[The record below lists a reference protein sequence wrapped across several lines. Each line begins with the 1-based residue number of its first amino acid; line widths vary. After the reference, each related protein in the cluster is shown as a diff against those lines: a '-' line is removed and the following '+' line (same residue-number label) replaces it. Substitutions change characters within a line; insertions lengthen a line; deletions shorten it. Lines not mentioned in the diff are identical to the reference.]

1 MNYVQDSNGII
12 FIDGRYQVRP
22 VSRSFEDKGFAVYK
36 RQTFEGNDYA
46 YVPGEFYR
54 TKEDAIRSVELMMK
68 EE

>member
-22 VSRSFEDKGFAVYK
+22 MSRSFEDKGFAVYK

-46 YVPGEFYR
+46 YVKFYR